1 MSPFATYEGNV
12 YLDILEFLNYVY
24 NGKKWK
30 AENYVLNTI
39 LFGYIALI
47 LLFYKDLLYFH

>member
-1 MSPFATYEGNV
+1 MPPFATYEGNV

-30 AENYVLNTI
+30 AENYVLNTT
-39 LFGYIALI
+39 LFGCIALI